1 MSTQRA
7 DAPSQGGLWGPQPVP
22 DNEPARAATNDIEL
36 IRDVIRTAMTRGY
49 VLIGPAQRVFVRLDD
64 NNKGGLVEPIPGY
77 ERDAVHQ
84 LLGSRHLRTGGTR
97 IVRYGAQQGPATSVL
112 VSSGA
117 RAMVTRW
124 GNYRPLR

>member
-1 MSTQRA
+1 MTTQRS
-7 DAPSQGGLWGPQPVP
+7 DAPTQGGLWGPQPVP
-22 DNEPARAATNDIEL
+22 DKEPARPAINDIEL
-36 IRDVIRTAMTRGY
+36 IRDVLRTAITRGY

-64 NNKGGLVEPIPGY
+64 NAKGGLVEPVPGY

-97 IVRYGAQQGPATSVL
+97 IVGYGGQQGPATSIL
-112 VSSGA
+112 VSKGA

-124 GNYRPLR
+124 DHYRPLR